1 MERTSV
7 DDYIQKG
14 LYGEIQTKPDERRK
28 FLGTLR
34 ERIVV
39 AITKSQVMDKS
50 IYDDLDEI
58 MRSNKKA
65 KVLLNGEMD
74 YSYLSPYIK
83 LANKHRISFS
93 IVENKQSSTDIG
105 LILAY
110 DYAIDKDEIYLKQ
123 EPKEQTAAKEK
134 KQSLFQKLFRK
145 K

>member
-14 LYGEIQTKPDERRK
+14 IYGEKQTKPDERRK

-39 AITKSQVMDKS
+39 AITKSQVRDKN
-50 IYDDLDEI
+50 ILDELDEI
-58 MRSNKKA
+58 ISSHKKA
-65 KVLLNGEMD
+65 KMLLNGEMD
-74 YSYLSPYIK
+74 YSYLSPFIK
-83 LANKHRISFS
+83 LANKHRLSFS

-110 DYAIDKDEIYLKQ
+110 DHAIDKEEIYLKQ
-123 EPKEQTAAKEK
+123 EETEQPAATEK